1 MAEGAKLIEGADLA
15 VSFQELLKKIV
26 GMIEKAH
33 KSRFRLQIFRL
44 ALKDST
50 SLVEDIKY
58 LNDKLD
64 QPREEIEKLI
74 QEKKA
79 GNVLVRKSRKIH
91 FWKFL
96 VKCLSFNSRG
106 ENNKMVRDLK
116 ETLKEVRE
124 ILKTMSKDNSH
135 HVITCSPPQNTDI
148 VIGMEE
154 PWLRLKM
161 EVLKGGASTLELTGL
176 PGSGKTTLARKLCS
190 DDQVKGKFMNHIL
203 FVTFSKTPNFKV
215 IVESLFQSYGKVP
228 EFHSD
233 EEAAKGLALLLS
245 KISGSPILLVLDDVW
260 PSSEALIQNF
270 EFQIPDYKILVTSR
284 VTFPTIKSQI
294 HLKPLRYEDALTLFR
309 HVALAKDNGSDI
321 PSENLVEEVVRS
333 CKGLPLAI
341 KVIARSL
348 CQQPE
353 ETWQKMVKLWSQGHS
368 ILDSNSNLLNFLQGS
383 LSVLEGEPIIRE
395 CFKDL
400 GLFPE
405 DQKIPAT
412 ALIDMWAE
420 LYKLDDDGKEA
431 MNIINKL
438 VSLNLANLL
447 VTRKVESDIF
457 SNYSNHFIMQHDL
470 LRELAIYQSN
480 QEPFERRRRL
490 MVDIN
495 ENNPQWRLEEQ
506 QPGIAARMLSILFKW
521 CVKQKQQPA
530 IARTL
535 SISTDEVFTSD
546 WGNTQLA
553 EIEALILNV
562 QTKHYSLPKS
572 IEKMRNLK
580 VLICT
585 NYCFHPA
592 LLENFELL
600 DSLSSLK
607 RIRME
612 KIFLPSLGKLKNL
625 QKLSLYMC
633 DTSEAFGNCKIP
645 ISDALPILVELNID
659 YCRDMVELPS
669 GLCDMKT
676 LRKLSISN
684 CHKFSKLPQEIGRLE
699 NLERLRLNSCT
710 DLGGIPESIGWL
722 SRLRF
727 LDISNCISL
736 RDLPESI
743 GNLKNMEKLYM
754 TGCSRCEL
762 PDSVINLE
770 HLKSVTCDEE
780 TAASWEFFKP
790 MLINLNIEVP
800 HVEVNLNWLLG
811 D

>member
-15 VSFQELLKKIV
+15 VSFQELLKKIIE
-26 GMIEKAH
+26 MIEKAH

-44 ALKDST
+44 TLKDST
-50 SLVEDIKY
+50 SLVEDIKN
-58 LNDKLD
+58 LNDHLD

-74 QEKKA
+74 QEKDA
-79 GNVLVRKSRKIH
+79 GDELVGKSRKIR

-96 VKCLSFNSRG
+96 VKYLSFSSRG
-106 ENNKMVRDLK
+106 ENNKMVTDVK

-124 ILKTMSKDNSH
+124 ILKTMSKDNSEH
-135 HVITCSPPQNTDI
+135 EITCSPPQNTEI

-161 EVLKGGASTLELTGL
+161 EVLKDGASTLELTGL

-190 DDQVKGKFMNHIL
+190 DDQVKGKFRDHIL

-215 IVESLFQSYGKVP
+215 IVESLFQPYGKVP

-233 EEAAKGLALLLS
+233 EEAAKELGLLLS

-270 EFQIPDYKILVTSR
+270 KFQIPDYKILVTSR
-284 VTFPTIKSQI
+284 VKFPTIKSQI

-309 HVALAKDNGSDI
+309 HVALPKDNGSDT
-321 PSENLVEEVVRS
+321 PSEILVEEVVRS

-348 CQQPE
+348 CQQPQ
-353 ETWQKMVKLWSQGHS
+353 ETWQKMVKVWSQGHS
-368 ILDSNSNLLNFLQGS
+368 ILDSNSSLLNFLQGS
-383 LSVLEGEPIIRE
+383 LGVLEGEPIIKE

-405 DQKIPAT
+405 DQRIPAT

-457 SNYSNHFIMQHDL
+457 SSYSNHFIMQHDI

-480 QEPFERRRRL
+480 EEPFERRRRL

-495 ENNPQWRLEEQ
+495 ENNRQWQLEEQ
-506 QPGIAARMLSILFKW
+506 QPGIAARMLSVFFKW
-521 CVKQKQQPA
+521 CVKQKQQPS

-535 SISTDEVFTSD
+535 SISTDEVFI
-546 WGNTQLA
+546 WGNTQLP
-553 EIEALILNV
+553 EIEVLILNV
-562 QTKHYSLPKS
+562 QTKHYSLLKS
-572 IEKMRNLK
+572 IEKMRSLK

-585 NYCFHPA
+585 NYGFHPA
-592 LLENFELL
+592 RLENFELL

-612 KIFLPSLGKLKNL
+612 KIFLPSLGRLKNL

-633 DTSEAFGNCKIP
+633 DTSEAFGNRKIP

-659 YCRDMVELPS
+659 YCKDMVELPS
-669 GLCDMKT
+669 GLCDIKT

-684 CHKFSKLPQEIGRLE
+684 CHKFSKLPQEIERLE
-699 NLERLRLNSCT
+699 NLELLRINSCT

-780 TAASWEFFKP
+780 TAASWEVFKP
-790 MLINLNIEVP
+790 MLTNLKIEVP

>member
-1 MAEGAKLIEGADLA
+1 MAGAVIGEAVQGTVLENGLKSGLDLA
-15 VSFQELLKKIV
+15 SEKGKKLERAITIDMQVSMARDMK
-26 GMIEKAH
+26 
-33 KSRFRLQIFRL
+33 
-44 ALKDST
+44 
-50 SLVEDIKY
+50 
-58 LNDKLD
+58 
-64 QPREEIEKLI
+64 EI
-74 QEKKA
+74 
-79 GNVLVRKSRKIH
+79 
-91 FWKFL
+91 
-96 VKCLSFNSRG
+96 LSNLS
-106 ENNKMVRDLK
+106 
-116 ETLKEVRE
+116 TLKEN
-124 ILKTMSKDNSH
+124 MSTSF
-135 HVITCSPPQNTDI
+135 S
-148 VIGMEE
+148 G
-154 PWLRLKM
+154 
-161 EVLKGGASTLELTGL
+161 LTG
-176 PGSGKTTLARKLCS
+176 
-190 DDQVKGKFMNHIL
+190 KFRDHIL

-215 IVESLFQSYGKVP
+215 MVESLFQPYGKVP

-233 EEAAKGLALLLS
+233 EEACEELGLLLS
-245 KISGSPILLVLDDVW
+245 KISGSPILL
-260 PSSEALIQNF
+260 
-270 EFQIPDYKILVTSR
+270 

-294 HLKPLRYEDALTLFR
+294 HLKPLRHEDALILFR
-309 HVALAKDNGSDI
+309 HVALPKYNGSDI
-321 PSENLVEEVVRS
+321 PSEILVEEVVRS

-353 ETWQKMVKLWSQGHS
+353 ETWQKMVKLC
-368 ILDSNSNLLNFLQGS
+368 L
-383 LSVLEGEPIIRE
+383 
-395 CFKDL
+395 
-400 GLFPE
+400 
-405 DQKIPAT
+405 
-412 ALIDMWAE
+412 
-420 LYKLDDDGKEA
+420 
-431 MNIINKL
+431 
-438 VSLNLANLL
+438 LNLANLL
-447 VTRKVESDIF
+447 VTRKVESDRF

-495 ENNPQWRLEEQ
+495 ENNPQWRLEEE
-506 QPGIAARMLSILFKW
+506 QPGIAARMLSTLFKL

-546 WGNTQLA
+546 WGNTQLS

-562 QTKHYSLPKS
+562 RTKHYSFLKP
-572 IEKMRNLK
+572 IEKMRSLK

-585 NYCFHPA
+585 NYGFHPA
-592 LLENFELL
+592 RLENFELL

-669 GLCDMKT
+669 GLSDIKT

-684 CHKFSKLPQEIGRLE
+684 CHKFTKLPQEIGRLE
-699 NLERLRLNSCT
+699 NLELLRLNSCT
-710 DLGGIPESIGWL
+710 DLGGIPESVGWL

-743 GNLKNMEKLYM
+743 GNLKTMEKLYM
-754 TGCSRCEL
+754 SGCSRCDL

-770 HLKSVTCDEE
+770 HLKV
-780 TAASWEFFKP
+780 
-790 MLINLNIEVP
+790 
-800 HVEVNLNWLLG
+800 
-811 D
+811 